1 MGFFNI
7 LNTSATGLSAQ
18 RIRINVIASNLANAN
33 TTKTDNGEPYRRKDL
48 VFKEVLEGEYKGG
61 VKVDRIVEDKKPY
74 VLKYEPGHPDAN
86 EEGYVQ
92 YPNVNPIEEMVNMIE
107 ASRSYEA
114 NVTVLNTAKQL
125 AMRALEI
132 GRG

>member
-7 LNTSATGLSAQ
+7 LNVAATGLSAQ
-18 RIRINVIASNLANAN
+18 RIRINVISSNLANAN
-33 TTKTDNGEPYRRKDL
+33 TTKTETGEPYKRKDV
-48 VFKEVLEGEYKGG
+48 VFKELLEGEYAGG
-61 VKVDRIVEDKKPY
+61 VRVEKVEEDKKPF

-107 ASRSYEA
+107 ASRSYDA

-125 AMRALEI
+125 ALRALDI
-132 GRG
+132 GRA

>member
-7 LNTSATGLSAQ
+7 LNIAATGLSAQ
-18 RIRINVIASNLANAN
+18 RIRINVISSNLANAN
-33 TTKTDNGEPYRRKDL
+33 TTKTETGEPYRRKDI
-48 VFKEVLEGEYKGG
+48 VFKELLEGEYRGG
-61 VKVDRIVEDKKPY
+61 VRVEKVVEDQKPF

>member
-7 LNTSATGLSAQ
+7 LNTAATGLSAQ
-18 RIRINVIASNLANAN
+18 RIRVNVISSNLANVN
-33 TTKTDNGEPYRRKDL
+33 TTKTETGEPYRRKDL
-48 VFKEVLEGEYKGG
+48 IFKEVLEGKYKGG
-61 VKVDRIVEDKKPY
+61 VVVEKIVEDKKPF
-74 VLKYEPGHPDAN
+74 VLKYDPGHPDAN